1 MITYEEYIKAN
12 PQLANIP
19 ESLLVKRIY
28 EKHYSHVPFDEFAK
42 AIKLPPRADPRFAY
56 NIARDVGKIKAA
68 KVYAET
74 GDQELASKYLV
85 SPEKFEK
92 PLEAPYIDPVS
103 VFTAAF
109 GGVTV
114 SSLKQGLSVAQSFL
128 RGVLSGTV
136 GATFEY
142 PIGGAAEAIAENNP
156 TAAFLFSVA
165 VGVLSGMTV
174 ENAIEKMAERSILHA
189 VSKKGLKISDFA
201 KIREL
206 KADALPVD
214 LQKAY
219 KLLQTDPQVQDW
231 IRGLKEMEKRINY
244 LKALPEGKLEEILGP
259 EGAASFKI
267 LRKYAK
273 SITKKKTPVKY
284 LKKVVS
290 NKMPLEELLSFEGN
304 KSRLAFRV
312 TKEGRKLIDS
322 FKTDVKV
329 TGIKPVRVLVED
341 NKPVNLLDEPLK
353 LIAYKELGIEDVPV
367 KYVDRT
373 GKAVD
378 TKFIKGT
385 RKELNEYF
393 PVDWHEITDTPP
405 KHVGGVRQGNPL
417 GRLVVNRAEEVEE
430 LPHRLAKA
438 VGKPDSISVLEKG
451 GVINPLEQA
460 ESIVHDAVK
469 QKLDIAELY
478 AKKGKLEKAFE
489 ERVKAA
495 KTINKM
501 RAEGGKE
508 FDRVLKKILPNLD
521 EESLLKKFYMDERGA
536 LLPPE
541 KFPEPPEGTGAKKVN
556 DMFNRVLEANAK
568 HRSKQLRLLWGKLK
582 HAVVDVSGNIQKALD
597 DLGPAGW
604 AAKRDQALIAGA
616 SPRANEEMDRLSH
629 VVYGGLRAPER
640 EILDRLIFTKGAV
653 LSLPTE
659 RVTTRRIKVPR
670 TRLSRALELPDV
682 KIVSQK
688 KGKWVE
694 VQYTHKTKI
703 KHPEGLTKADFEE
716 YVNWLKSD
724 PRIDFEDLNRRAE
737 AWFEMP
743 RKMLRESLEEGL
755 ITPEDYERM
764 SRRIEYTPRKLL
776 ELIDPV
782 NPTVIEGR
790 TISVRE
796 SGFKPLEEGTEK
808 LLETNSEY
816 LMRELLQRH
825 YRRIFSNRANYSLGK
840 IAEEVPYNGI
850 VKPAKLIRYTSTGK
864 PVYQS
869 APRGWVKVSYREKGQ
884 LKAILMKSE
893 YAKEWVRQDPILKQS
908 TATIFQWL
916 SGSRILKAMATG
928 LNVEFPLTNIPRDIA
943 LIWLSDHYRVYSKNP
958 LLYVGQ
964 MTRDIMDVISDAARR
979 RGLYDVYIANGGGT
993 EFLTAQ
999 SRLYKGGN
1007 KFFRKLQKVFGYAQE
1022 TSEIMTRLA
1031 YMRRAMRA
1039 GYSAQDATYIA
1050 RSYLDFSRGGN
1061 YAKAADNFIP
1071 YLNAAIQASRGAIR
1085 GAIKDPAGFTW
1096 KVSNLMAIG
1105 MGIYAA
1111 NRFLYP
1117 EAIKQI
1123 SPRDR
1128 ASYFIIMTPW
1138 TYTDAQGNKKWMYFR
1153 VAKDQTM
1160 RVFTTLGE
1168 MLMAKFLG
1176 DPVDPR
1182 QLTQAL
1188 KETLPFLPMQSMS
1201 PTMGALIGYASNLD
1215 FWTNQKIW
1223 KGGKVEP
1230 HEEWNKYTHP
1240 AFIQLG
1246 KATGLS
1252 PERMRYFLSRY
1263 FTRGNIFTSILGYQW
1278 KLWLDQVPEAEKS
1291 MVTEEL
1297 ILKKPFIRRL
1307 LRNTDPRYEYEY
1319 EMENTYIEANT
1330 ERFKRTRRLDFLAES
1345 YFRGDSTKEEVYN
1358 FIRSAPAEDRK
1369 RLMNRFR
1376 RLKKLQGL
1384 PNLNWWMKLSA
1395 LPPETRADS
1404 FYARYKEL
1412 PEDEAKELLRQ
1423 ARRVPGFYSKRFIRR
1438 FYTIKRLTQEEK

>member
-28 EKHYSHVPFDEFAK
+28 EKYYSNVPFDEFAK

-92 PLEAPYIDPVS
+92 SLEAPYIDPVS

-128 RGVLSGTV
+128 RGALSGTV

-156 TAAFLFSVA
+156 TAAFLLSVA
-165 VGVLSGMTV
+165 LGVLSGMTV
-174 ENAIEKMAERSILHA
+174 ENAIERMAERSILRA
-189 VSKKGLKISDFA
+189 ASKKGLKVA

-231 IRGLKEMEKRINY
+231 VRGLKEMEKRINY

-259 EGAASFKI
+259 EGAASFKM
-267 LRKYAK
+267 LRKYSKA
-273 SITKKKTPVKY
+273 IVKKKPETRY
-284 LKKVVS
+284 FKK
-290 NKMPLEELLSFEGN
+290 
-304 KSRLAFRV
+304 
-312 TKEGRKLIDS
+312 
-322 FKTDVKV
+322 
-329 TGIKPVRVLVED
+329 
-341 NKPVNLLDEPLK
+341 
-353 LIAYKELGIEDVPV
+353 
-367 KYVDRT
+367 T
-373 GKAVD
+373 GKGV
-378 TKFIKGT
+378 K
-385 RKELNEYF
+385 EYF
-393 PVDWHEITDTPP
+393 PIDWHEITDTPP
-405 KHVGGVRQGNPL
+405 KHFGGEVRQGAPL
-417 GRLVVNRAEEVEE
+417 ERLIIKRSEEVKT
-430 LPHRLAKA
+430 LPHKLAKA
-438 VGKPDSISVLEKG
+438 TGKPDSISVLEKG
-451 GVINPLEQA
+451 GITNPLEQA

-489 ERVKAA
+489 ERVKVA

-501 RAEGGKE
+501 RAEGGRE
-508 FDRVLKKILPNLD
+508 FDRVLKKILPDLD
-521 EESLLKKFYMDERGA
+521 EESLFKKFYMDERGA
-536 LLPPE
+536 IIMPE
-541 KFPEPPEGTGAKKVN
+541 KFPEPPQGTGAKKVN
-556 DMFNRVLEANAK
+556 DMFNRVLETNTK
-568 HRSKQLRLLWGKLK
+568 HRSKQLRLLGGKLK

-616 SPRANEEMDRLSH
+616 SPRANEEIDRLSY
-629 VVYGGLRAPER
+629 VVYRGLRAPER

-653 LSLPTE
+653 LSLPEE
-659 RVTTRRIKVPR
+659 RVTNRIIKVPR
-670 TRLSRALELPDV
+670 TRLSRALELPDA

-764 SRRIEYTPRKLL
+764 SRRIEYTPRRLL

-850 VKPAKLIRYTSTGK
+850 VKPAKLIKYTSTGK
-864 PVYQS
+864 PVYQP
-869 APRGWVKVSYREKGQ
+869 APRGWVKISYRENGQ

-993 EFLTAQ
+993 EWLTAQ
-999 SRLYKGGN
+999 SRLWKGGN

-1138 TYTDAQGNKKWMYFR
+1138 TYTDAQGNKKWVYFR

-1168 MLMAKFLG
+1168 TLMAKFLG

-1230 HEEWNKYTHP
+1230 SEEWNKYTHP

-1263 FTRGNIFTSILGYQW
+1263 FTRGNIFTSIVGYQW

-1438 FYTIKRLTQEEK
+1438 FYMIKRLTQEEK